1 MKDFSRCLG
10 VSVVTYA
17 ALVVFTSLWKLFQLG
32 GSSAS
37 VKTLLG
43 ITIDNKIT
51 EHKIST
57 TFDLSWQ
64 TLIGILIPLNYYTLV
79 LKVTCLMNLFNL
91 LPFTADGEVI
101 LLSIVQLIQKEKNSE
116 K

>member
-10 VSVVTYA
+10 ISVVSYA

-51 EHKIST
+51 EHNIST
-57 TFDLSWQ
+57 TFGLSWE
-64 TLIGILIPLNYYTLV
+64 TLIVFIISFCLV
-79 LKVTCLMNLFNL
+79 CALTYLTDKF
-91 LPFTADGEVI
+91 
-101 LLSIVQLIQKEKNSE
+101 SE
-116 K
+116 KKHD

>member
-10 VSVVTYA
+10 ISVVSYA

-51 EHKIST
+51 EHNIST
-57 TFDLSWQ
+57 TFGLSWE
-64 TLIGILIPLNYYTLV
+64 TLIAFIISFCLVCTLTY
-79 LKVTCLMNLFNL
+79 LTDKF
-91 LPFTADGEVI
+91 
-101 LLSIVQLIQKEKNSE
+101 SE
-116 K
+116 KKHD

>member
-10 VSVVTYA
+10 ISVMTYA

-51 EHKIST
+51 EHNIST
-57 TFDLSWQ
+57 TFGLSWQ
-64 TLIGILIPLNYYTLV
+64 ILIAFIISFCLV
-79 LKVTCLMNLFNL
+79 CALTYLTDKF
-91 LPFTADGEVI
+91 
-101 LLSIVQLIQKEKNSE
+101 SE
-116 K
+116 KKHD

>member
-10 VSVVTYA
+10 ISVMTYA

-51 EHKIST
+51 EHNIST
-57 TFDLSWQ
+57 TFGLSWQ
-64 TLIGILIPLNYYTLV
+64 TLIAFIISFYLV
-79 LKVTCLMNLFNL
+79 CALTYLTDKF
-91 LPFTADGEVI
+91 
-101 LLSIVQLIQKEKNSE
+101 SE
-116 K
+116 KKHD

>member
-10 VSVVTYA
+10 ISVVTYA

-57 TFDLSWQ
+57 TFDFIISFC
-64 TLIGILIPLNYYTLV
+64 LV
-79 LKVTCLMNLFNL
+79 CALTYLTDKF
-91 LPFTADGEVI
+91 
-101 LLSIVQLIQKEKNSE
+101 SE
-116 K
+116 KKYD

>member
-10 VSVVTYA
+10 ISVVTYA

-57 TFDLSWQ
+57 TFGLSWQ
-64 TLIGILIPLNYYTLV
+64 TLIAFIIYFCLV
-79 LKVTCLMNLFNL
+79 CALTYLTDKF
-91 LPFTADGEVI
+91 
-101 LLSIVQLIQKEKNSE
+101 SE
-116 K
+116 KKHD

>member
-10 VSVVTYA
+10 ISVMTYA

-51 EHKIST
+51 EHNIST
-57 TFDLSWQ
+57 TFGLSWQ
-64 TLIGILIPLNYYTLV
+64 TLISFIISFCLV
-79 LKVTCLMNLFNL
+79 CALTYLTDKF
-91 LPFTADGEVI
+91 
-101 LLSIVQLIQKEKNSE
+101 SE
-116 K
+116 KKHD

>member
-10 VSVVTYA
+10 ISVVTYA

-64 TLIGILIPLNYYTLV
+64 TLITFIISFCLV
-79 LKVTCLMNLFNL
+79 CALTYLTDKF
-91 LPFTADGEVI
+91 
-101 LLSIVQLIQKEKNSE
+101 SE
-116 K
+116 KKYD

>member
-1 MKDFSRCLG
+1 MKDFSRCLRI
-10 VSVVTYA
+10 SVVSYA

-51 EHKIST
+51 EHNIST
-57 TFDLSWQ
+57 TFGLAWQ
-64 TLIGILIPLNYYTLV
+64 TLIAVIISFCLV
-79 LKVTCLMNLFNL
+79 CALTYLTDKF
-91 LPFTADGEVI
+91 
-101 LLSIVQLIQKEKNSE
+101 SE
-116 K
+116 KKYD

>member
-10 VSVVTYA
+10 TSVVSYA

-51 EHKIST
+51 EHNIST
-57 TFDLSWQ
+57 TFGLSWE
-64 TLIGILIPLNYYTLV
+64 TLIVFIISFCLV
-79 LKVTCLMNLFNL
+79 CALTYLTDKF
-91 LPFTADGEVI
+91 
-101 LLSIVQLIQKEKNSE
+101 SE
-116 K
+116 KKHD

>member
-51 EHKIST
+51 
-57 TFDLSWQ
+57 FDLSWQ
-64 TLIGILIPLNYYTLV
+64 TLIAFIISFCLV
-79 LKVTCLMNLFNL
+79 CALTYLTDKF
-91 LPFTADGEVI
+91 
-101 LLSIVQLIQKEKNSE
+101 SE
-116 K
+116 KKHD

>member
-10 VSVVTYA
+10 ISVVTYA

-43 ITIDNKIT
+43 ITIDNKII

-57 TFDLSWQ
+57 TFGLSQQ
-64 TLIGILIPLNYYTLV
+64 TLIAFIIYFCPVCV
-79 LKVTCLMNLFNL
+79 LTYLTDKF
-91 LPFTADGEVI
+91 
-101 LLSIVQLIQKEKNSE
+101 SE
-116 K
+116 KKYD

>member
-37 VKTLLG
+37 IKTLLG

-51 EHKIST
+51 EHNIST
-57 TFDLSWQ
+57 TFGLSWE
-64 TLIGILIPLNYYTLV
+64 TLIAFIISFFLV
-79 LKVTCLMNLFNL
+79 CALTYLTDKF
-91 LPFTADGEVI
+91 
-101 LLSIVQLIQKEKNSE
+101 SE
-116 K
+116 KKHD